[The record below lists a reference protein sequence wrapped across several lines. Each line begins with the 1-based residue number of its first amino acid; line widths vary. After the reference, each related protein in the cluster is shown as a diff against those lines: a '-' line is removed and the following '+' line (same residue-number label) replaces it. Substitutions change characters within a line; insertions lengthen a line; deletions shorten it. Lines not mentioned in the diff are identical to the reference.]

1 MYDILM
7 EWLGYLARWGHVLAG
22 ITWVGTSFYFNWLD
36 LSERPPKSKTLKP
49 NVVGEVHEMHGGSFY
64 YHERYWPTED
74 NPRTLAHAGPAQLT
88 FLTGML
94 LIFHIYWK
102 GASVYLVDGA
112 SGPNAV
118 TNAIFFS
125 ALILF
130 VPWLIYHAVCNSVKD
145 DKTIVIVMAAI
156 VVATSYGA
164 MQLFSPRAA
173 FVHIGAMMGTIMAL
187 NVHFVII
194 PNHILMRKQ
203 VQAGEPVNQEYHK
216 LAKRRSQHNNY
227 FTLPVVFLMLSVHFP
242 LASSGQ
248 YAWLVLVLMVAAGFT
263 LRLRQ
268 NRYLVTEKKSGE
280 LGIIAVLLV
289 VLAIGLSSIT
299 GEAEQEDV
307 ASLSGA
313 EAEVFAI
320 VQERCAVCHSASP
333 SFEGFTSPPGGVR
346 FETMDHIRSRSDV
359 IATQAINSDLMPP
372 GNMTEMTDAERKKLG
387 DWLEA
392 IGTQSTEAGH

>member
-64 YHERYWPTED
+64 YHERFWPTED

-94 LIFHIYWK
+94 LIFHIYWM
-102 GASVYLVDGA
+102 GADVYLVDGSA
-112 SGPNAV
+112 GFS
-118 TNAIFFS
+118 TTDAIFFS

-130 VPWLIYHAVCNSVKD
+130 VPWLFYHNFCNAVTD
-145 DKTIVIVMAAI
+145 EKTIVIVMG
-156 VVATSYGA
+156 VVVIITSFLAT
-164 MQLFSPRAA
+164 QIFSGRAA
-173 FVHIGAMMGTIMAL
+173 FIHIGAMLGTIMAL

-203 VQAGEPVNQEYHK
+203 VQASEPVNQHYHK

-242 LASSGQ
+242 LATSGQ
-248 YAWLVLVLMVAAGFT
+248 FAWLVLVLMVASGFT

-268 NRYLVTEKKSGE
+268 NRYLITEKKSGE
-280 LGIIAVLLV
+280 LAIIAVLLI

-299 GEAEQEDV
+299 GEADQEDV
-307 ASLSGA
+307 ASLSGE
-313 EAEVFAI
+313 EAEIFAI
-320 VQERCAVCHSASP
+320 VQERCTVCHSASP

-346 FETMDHIRSRSDV
+346 FETMDHIRSRSGV
-359 IATQAINSDLMPP
+359 IITQAIDSDIMPP
-372 GNMTEMTDAERKKLG
+372 GNMTEMTDVERKKLG
-387 DWLEA
+387 DWLA
-392 IGTQSTEAGH
+392 AAGSQNTGAGE